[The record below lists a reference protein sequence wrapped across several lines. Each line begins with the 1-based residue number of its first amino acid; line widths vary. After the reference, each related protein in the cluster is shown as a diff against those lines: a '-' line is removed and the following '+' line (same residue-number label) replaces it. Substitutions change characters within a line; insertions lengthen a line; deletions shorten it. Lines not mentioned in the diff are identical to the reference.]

1 MKLVK
6 GISLFVVYPLFLLV
20 LGFYGGVKA
29 TRYFDS
35 GTNVDLTQTEQ
46 IAAPQETPGAL
57 GQDESGKLGE
67 SGEAG
72 IKNREGDAGEDS
84 GILESGEK
92 AEIEEPVII
101 QDDSFD
107 YGVVWEDEQDAF
119 EAASSMETL
128 CVDTKYVLEE
138 TDVLTGSVVETTW
151 SLPAR
156 YVGMN
161 REQFLEAME
170 IYESFPP
177 LVEMERGFV
186 SLEVRSFS
194 RERVVVQMNYKFV
207 QPSSSFYLAVYDNK
221 VVVLLEDKE
230 TVYIETNISLDTLP
244 GELQRDIM
252 KMMWI
257 EDQEKL
263 YDFLENYSS

>member
-6 GISLFVVYPLFLLV
+6 GISLFVVYPLLLLV

-35 GTNVDLTQTEQ
+35 GETGQKVDLTQTEQ
-46 IAAPQETPGAL
+46 IAATQAPREMVGSE
-57 GQDESGKLGE
+57 ESE
-67 SGEAG
+67 
-72 IKNREGDAGEDS
+72 
-84 GILESGEK
+84 GEK
-92 AEIEEPVII
+92 LEKDAEDDAKNGGEGQNENRVKTEEPVTI

-107 YGVVWEDEQDAF
+107 YGVVWEEDPNVS

-177 LVEMERGFV
+177 LVELERGFT
-186 SLEVRSFS
+186 SLEVLIFS

-207 QPSSSFYLAVYDNK
+207 QPSASFYLAVFDNK
-221 VVVLLEDKE
+221 VIVYLEDRE
-230 TVYIETNISLDTLP
+230 TVYIETDIRLDSLP
-244 GELQRDIM
+244 GELQNDIM